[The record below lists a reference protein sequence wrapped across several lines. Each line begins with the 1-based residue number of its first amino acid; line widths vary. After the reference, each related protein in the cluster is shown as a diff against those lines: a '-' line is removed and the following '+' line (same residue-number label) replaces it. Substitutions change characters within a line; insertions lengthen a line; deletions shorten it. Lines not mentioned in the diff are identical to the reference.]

1 MKLVD
6 TIILAIKR
14 FGIRVLEE
22 FGRKYRYVSIF
33 DYVLEHPD
41 KAQFLSLKTEKTVYT
56 EAVSYIPSSYKQ
68 EIKSGID
75 LFDWLVVIK
84 NAKCFSDTDLVITSE
99 GDALYDIKKY
109 KSISQYGD
117 YLYGVII
124 HDNPKYCQVR
134 RHKSITLESA
144 FLLEGLWSWNWYHFV
159 TQILPKIKN
168 ISLVPSN
175 VPILVG
181 AFAQGDN
188 NFHTILHYFISQYA
202 PNREVIYMNYSRAYL
217 VKELYMS
224 SCQGLLLPDM
234 NKNCHESPHPEW
246 CLYKTSTIN
255 FLRETLLREKDTK
268 KTYPEKFYI
277 SRKNASKRRKFNEE
291 EVIALMQSLGFA
303 IVAPEEYTVS
313 EQIALFNNAKCIVAC
328 SGAALTN
335 LLYCQKG
342 CKVIILNNY
351 LLKIGIYN
359 TIAAVL
365 GLECISISGFDNEP
379 IGDHIQDTFVINPQK
394 IKKAM
399 RILKMDNVDN

>member
-188 NFHTILHYFISQYA
+188 NFQ
-202 PNREVIYMNYSRAYL
+202 
-217 VKELYMS
+217 
-224 SCQGLLLPDM
+224 
-234 NKNCHESPHPEW
+234 
-246 CLYKTSTIN
+246 
-255 FLRETLLREKDTK
+255 
-268 KTYPEKFYI
+268 
-277 SRKNASKRRKFNEE
+277 
-291 EVIALMQSLGFA
+291 
-303 IVAPEEYTVS
+303 
-313 EQIALFNNAKCIVAC
+313 
-328 SGAALTN
+328 
-335 LLYCQKG
+335 
-342 CKVIILNNY
+342 
-351 LLKIGIYN
+351 
-359 TIAAVL
+359 
-365 GLECISISGFDNEP
+365 
-379 IGDHIQDTFVINPQK
+379 
-394 IKKAM
+394 
-399 RILKMDNVDN
+399 